1 MAMLL
6 LGVLVILWAV
16 LIGSW
21 LRDRASTRPG
31 DSVSAFRDQL
41 HTLQRTQP
49 GGRRSALRANRSE
62 SFAPVAAFGP
72 GRPAPRTSTVSA
84 SVRRRRRDVLF
95 ALAGA
100 AGFTFLLALVLGG
113 PLLIVVNVLCDLA
126 LAGYVFALLQQQRI
140 AHEKQLKVRYLPHQ
154 QAPAAARAVQRP
166 VSGTRTSRTAGSR
179 PARVPVRKV
188 DTAMVP
194 HSAAN

>member
-1 MAMLL
+1 MLL

-21 LRDRASTRPG
+21 LKDRASTRPG

-49 GGRRSALRANRSE
+49 GGRRSPLRANRSE

-72 GRPAPRTSTVSA
+72 GRPAPRTSTLSA

-100 AGFTFLLALVLGG
+100 AAFTFLLALVLGG

-166 VSGTRTSRTAGSR
+166 VSGTRTSRAAGSR

>member
-1 MAMLL
+1 MLL

-49 GGRRSALRANRSE
+49 GGRRSSLRASRSE
-62 SFAPVAAFGP
+62 SFAPVAAFVP
-72 GRPAPRTSTVSA
+72 GRPAPRTSSVSA

-113 PLLIVVNVLCDLA
+113 PLLIVLNVLCDLA

-166 VSGTRTSRTAGSR
+166 VSGTRTTRTAGSR

>member
-1 MAMLL
+1 MLPDL
-6 LGVLVILWAV
+6 
-16 LIGSW
+16 
-21 LRDRASTRPG
+21 
-31 DSVSAFRDQL
+31 
-41 HTLQRTQP
+41 
-49 GGRRSALRANRSE
+49 LRALLTAPGPSGTEGAPAGVWRE
-62 SFAPVAAFGP
+62 AADAFAEVSGDVVGSSVARVKGT
-72 GRPAPRTSTVSA
+72 G
-84 SVRRRRRDVLF
+84 D
-95 ALAGA
+95 
-100 AGFTFLLALVLGG
+100 G
-113 PLLIVVNVLCDLA
+113 PLLIVVNVLRDLA